1 MLLNKFIFDMDY
13 LSKNLVNNSRRK
25 CYYAEK
31 TFFLVSYG
39 FDLFLFESFFG
50 LASNLPFWC
59 SYNEFD
65 FRSHRQIQSQKDY
78 IRVTKWK
85 ISCNEFNSVQLLFG
99 LLSGRYCP
107 WFNPCLVGL
116 WEIFVSN

>member
-1 MLLNKFIFDMDY
+1 MLLNNFLFDMDY
-13 LSKNLVNNSRRK
+13 KTKNLVNNSRCK

-31 TFFLVSYG
+31 TFFLVVSYG
-39 FDLFLFESFFG
+39 FDLFLFESFFFEV
-50 LASNLPFWC
+50 ASNLPRVWC

-85 ISCNEFNSVQLLFG
+85 ISCMSLTQCN
-99 LLSGRYCP
+99 YCYYRFKNILP
-107 WFNPCLVGL
+107 NV
-116 WEIFVSN
+116 